1 MIIKHVRWAGLG
13 LISLY
18 EEGAAE
24 RTPADQ
30 LTGVLEAC
38 DERLRGFGLSLD
50 NAVRHRLWTRDRRA
64 RDESN
69 DIRARL
75 ISGNRRCATSSF
87 IDRDRFASTGDIALE
102 LLVQFPAPAP
112 QRRLVDFDPP
122 RRYAHYLV
130 QDGIFHLSGMAE
142 PGATIDAQFDNAFA
156 QVTAAMQHETV
167 AWADVLSASLFI
179 ERGQGEPQWLIER
192 FRKAVGAEL
201 PFVECEPV
209 DGLASTDKHLE
220 IEITA
225 RLAAR

>member
-1 MIIKHVRWAGLG
+1 MIMKQVRWAGLG
-13 LISLY
+13 LVSLY
-18 EEGAAE
+18 EEGAPD

-30 LTGVLEAC
+30 LAGVLEAC
-38 DERLRGFGLSLD
+38 DQRLRGFGLSLE

-87 IDRDRFASTGDIALE
+87 IDRDRFASAGNVALE
-102 LLVQFPAPAP
+102 LLAQYPAPAP
-112 QRRLVDFDPP
+112 RRRLVDFEPP

-130 QDGIFHLSGMAE
+130 QDDIFHLSGMAE
-142 PGATIDAQFDNAFA
+142 PGATLDAQFDNAFG
-156 QVTAAMQHETV
+156 QVTAAMQRETV

-179 ERGQGEPQWLIER
+179 ERGQGEPQWLMER
-192 FRKAVGAEL
+192 FRKAVGADL

>member
-1 MIIKHVRWAGLG
+1 MITKRLQWAGLG

-18 EEGAAE
+18 QEGAPG
-24 RTPADQ
+24 RSPADQ
-30 LTGVLEAC
+30 LAGVLEAC
-38 DERLRGFGLSLD
+38 DRRLGEFGLSLE

-64 RDESN
+64 REESN

-75 ISGNRRCATSSF
+75 IAGNRRCATSSF
-87 IDRDRFASTGDIALE
+87 IDRDRFASAGDVSVE
-102 LLVQFPAPAP
+102 LWAQFPTSAPC
-112 QRRLVDFDPP
+112 RRLVDFDPP

-130 QDGIFHLSGMAE
+130 QDDILHLSGMAE
-142 PGATIDAQFDNAFA
+142 TGATIDTQFDNAFGE
-156 QVTAAMQHETV
+156 VVRAMAMEKV

-179 ERGQGEPQWLIER
+179 ERGHGEPQWLIER
-192 FRKAVGAEL
+192 FRQAAGTDV

-225 RLAAR
+225 RLGRG

>member
-1 MIIKHVRWAGLG
+1 MITKEMRLAGAELVNLSG
-13 LISLY
+13 
-18 EEGAAE
+18 EGAPG

-30 LTGVLEAC
+30 LAGLLETF
-38 DERLRGFGLSLD
+38 DERLRGFGLSLE

-75 ISGNRRCATSSF
+75 ISGDRRCATSSF
-87 IDRDRFASTGDIALE
+87 IDRERFASAGDVALE
-102 LLVQFPAPAP
+102 LWAQYPARAP
-112 QRRLVDFDPP
+112 RRLLVDFNPP
-122 RRYAHYLV
+122 RRYAHYLI
-130 QDGIFHLSGMAE
+130 QGGLLHLSGMAE
-142 PGATIDAQFDNAFA
+142 PGATLDAQFDNAFGE
-156 QVTAAMQHETV
+156 VTAAMGREKV
-167 AWADVLSASLFI
+167 AWTDVLSASLFV
-179 ERGQGEPQWLIER
+179 ERGQGEPRWLIER

-225 RLAAR
+225 RFTAS

>member
-1 MIIKHVRWAGLG
+1 MIVKQVAWAGRS
-13 LISLY
+13 LISLLA
-18 EEGAAE
+18 EGAPD

-30 LTGVLEAC
+30 LAGVLEGC
-38 DERLRGFGLSLD
+38 DRRLRDIGLSLE

-75 ISGNRRCATSSF
+75 IAGNRRCATSSF
-87 IDRDRFASTGDIALE
+87 IDRDRFASAGDVAVE
-102 LLVQFPAPAP
+102 LWAQLPASTPR
-112 QRRLVDFDPP
+112 RRLIDFDPP
-122 RRYAHYLV
+122 RRYARYLV
-130 QDGIFHLSGMAE
+130 QDGLFHLSGMAE
-142 PGATIDAQFDNAFA
+142 PGATIDTQFDNAFGE
-156 QVTAAMQHETV
+156 VVRAMAMEKV

-192 FRKAVGAEL
+192 FRQAAGTDV

-209 DGLASTDKHLE
+209 DGLASIDKHLE

-225 RLAAR
+225 RLGRG